1 MAVLMLSVASCQVKS
16 GSGAEVETAKTEE
29 LQPSKEDVLNRVQE
43 IYDAVFKEYNRED
56 SLRNLDQMVD
66 DAAYEHLEDFN
77 RAYCSREWNQLC
89 EQINEIDSMYHAGE
103 LGFWEA
109 DYWIMGQDWHNL
121 SISDA
126 KVLSMKDTEATVEF
140 MLHNFDNAKPV
151 TVQLVNE
158 DGVWKIDNFKDA
170 DVELDLKSSM
180 LEYVKAETAKKK

>member
-1 MAVLMLSVASCQVKS
+1 M
-16 GSGAEVETAKTEE
+16 TKTEE
-29 LQPSKEDVLNRVQE
+29 YQPSKEDVLNRVQE

-158 DGVWKIDNFKDA
+158 DGVWKIDNFI
-170 DVELDLKSSM
+170 DVANDVDWKSGM
-180 LEYVKAETAKKK
+180 KAYLNENEKKN